1 MIFREHNMQ
10 EAKGQ
15 FTISFTPQTSSLESN
30 VNKHARLTFAKE
42 FIGDLVGQ
50 SHGEMLSCRS
60 ATEGSAG
67 YVAIEILEVTLDG
80 KGGSFVFQHSS
91 TMNKGVP
98 QQSIQ
103 VVPDSGTGELSGI
116 RGSFEIQIVGGEHY
130 YTFLYEIPGG

>member
-1 MIFREHNMQ
+1 MQ

-15 FTISFTPQTSSLESN
+15 FTISLTPLTGTLESN
-30 VNKHARLTFAKE
+30 ANKHARLSFSKE
-42 FIGDLVGQ
+42 FGGDLLGH

-67 YVAIEILEVTLDG
+67 YVAIENVEATLNG
-80 KGGSFVFQHSS
+80 KRGSFVFQHSS

-130 YTFLYEIPGG
+130 YTFLYEIPRD

>member
-1 MIFREHNMQ
+1 MQ

-15 FTISFTPQTSSLESN
+15 FTISLTPLTGTLESN
-30 VNKHARLTFAKE
+30 TNKHARLTFTKE
-42 FIGDLVGQ
+42 FVGDLIGQ

-67 YVAIEILEVTLDG
+67 YVAIEIVEATLSG
-80 KGGSFVFQHSS
+80 KRGSFVFQHSS
-91 TMNKGVP
+91 TMNKGGP

-103 VVPDSGTGELSGI
+103 IVPDSGAGELSGI

-130 YTFLYEIPGG
+130 YTFLYEISDN